1 MTLTITEEDAAL
13 LALLTPEQAGAVV
26 LSLLGQEPKMDP
38 ASQAVWQSIQS
49 RTARRR
55 KGAERWRRWK
65 EKQSVSL
72 TLDKR
77 LANVSQT
84 PPSPSPSSPPPPLL
98 PPSSSPP
105 VPPVSPPP
113 YSPPST
119 PSPVPPSRDRARR
132 APAKASDEPKVQWA
146 EYVTMTNAEH
156 DKLLAAHGPA
166 DTARLIE
173 ILDNY
178 KGAKP
183 RKRHYESDYR
193 AILSWVVDRLEE
205 DKRKQGRAET
215 KPDGRTSWSDLAQEM
230 AEGGWH
236 L

>member
-26 LSLLGQEPKMDP
+26 LSLLGQEPEMDP

-84 PPSPSPSSPPPPLL
+84 PPSPYKICLTLL
-98 PPSSSPP
+98 RP
-105 VPPVSPPP
+105 VVL
-113 YSPPST
+113 
-119 PSPVPPSRDRARR
+119 
-132 APAKASDEPKVQWA
+132 Q
-146 EYVTMTNAEH
+146 
-156 DKLLAAHGPA
+156 AA
-166 DTARLIE
+166 I
-173 ILDNY
+173 
-178 KGAKP
+178 
-183 RKRHYESDYR
+183 
-193 AILSWVVDRLEE
+193 
-205 DKRKQGRAET
+205 
-215 KPDGRTSWSDLAQEM
+215 
-230 AEGGWH
+230 
-236 L
+236 